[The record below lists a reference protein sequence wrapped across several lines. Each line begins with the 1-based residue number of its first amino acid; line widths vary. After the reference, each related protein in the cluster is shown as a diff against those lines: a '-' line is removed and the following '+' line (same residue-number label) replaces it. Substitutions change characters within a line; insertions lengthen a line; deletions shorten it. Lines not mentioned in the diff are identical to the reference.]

1 MSSYIYI
8 VYMYGIYIYIVL
20 YVYNPILYI
29 YHRYIPQ
36 IENIKGLSQNYT
48 SMFWMFRNESK
59 KSRQTAVNSAVMSYE
74 TFTCHLKA

>member
-1 MSSYIYI
+1 MYIILSYI
-8 VYMYGIYIYIVL
+8 
-20 YVYNPILYI
+20 YI